1 MRACLRV
8 KSYDLEL
15 LGERTREIKQGELV
29 HKALYFL
36 SPLPQKAGKAQVAKE
51 VEVALYQAVALA
63 DPHLREDLLALV
75 PHLKKILTE
84 ALSLPEVRP
93 FFEEGLEVYQE
104 LEIQDENGELHRLD
118 RLIMTEKGPVI
129 LEFKLGGRQKSHLEQ
144 MKLYQRLIQ
153 KIYNVNPRAYLLY
166 LEEPALIE
174 VGRPIQLSLF

>member
-1 MRACLRV
+1 MRTCLKVRP
-8 KSYDLEL
+8 YDLEL
-15 LGERTREIKQGELV
+15 LGERTREIKQGELA
-29 HKALYFL
+29 HKALYL
-36 SPLPQKAGKAQVAKE
+36 LPPLPKKASKAQVAKL
-51 VEVALYQAVALA
+51 VETALLQAVALA
-63 DPHLREDLLALV
+63 DPHLKEDLSALV
-75 PHLKKILTE
+75 PYLKALLTE

-118 RLIMTEKGPVI
+118 RLIMTEEGPVI

-144 MKLYQRLIQ
+144 VRLYQRLIQ

-166 LEEPALIE
+166 LEEPNLIE